1 MKKET
6 TGRRRPKGNKR
17 TKEQQAYDIAFCSN
31 LFLRGY
37 TYVEIA
43 NALNADLAKR
53 GVGYTITQQMVFYDM
68 KQTLIQWKTERM
80 DNIDDYVTQELR
92 KLDKMEVELW
102 EAWEKSKAG
111 KERVKNR
118 TSAKP
123 RKVLTE
129 EEKQNDWYGYDE
141 TTNETSAGNPR
152 FLDLLLNVQQRR
164 AKMLGFDA
172 PLKIEI
178 PGYNAGTDDD
188 KPKYDVKAIPDD
200 MLFALA
206 DKLQSAEYQKA
217 IAEKGGAQ

>member
-1 MKKET
+1 MKKRKKPL
-6 TGRRRPKGNKR
+6 GYNKR
-17 TKEQQAYDIAFCSN
+17 SEEQRIYDIRFCAD

-37 TYVEIA
+37 SYREIA
-43 NALNADLAKR
+43 DALNRDLSAR
-53 GVGYTITQQMVFYDM
+53 GMGYTITFQMVYYDL
-68 KQTLIQWKTERM
+68 QQCLIEWKRERM

-102 EAWEKSKAG
+102 EAWEKSKTG
-111 KERVKNR
+111 KERTKNR

-129 EEKQNDWYGYDE
+129 EEKTTDWYGYDE

>member
-1 MKKET
+1 MKKES
-6 TGRRRPKGNKR
+6 TGRRRPKGHKR

-37 TYVEIA
+37 TYREIA
-43 NALNADLAKR
+43 DALNADLQKR
-53 GVGYTITQQMVFYDM
+53 NAGYTITHQCVYYDIQ
-68 KQTLIQWKTERM
+68 QTLIEWKRERM
-80 DNIDDYVTQELR
+80 DNIDDYVTAELR

-102 EAWEKSKAG
+102 EAWEKSKTG

-129 EEKQNDWYGYDE
+129 EEKTTDWYGYDE

-178 PGYNAGTDDD
+178 PGYNATTDDD

-217 IAEKGGAQ
+217 IAEKGGVE